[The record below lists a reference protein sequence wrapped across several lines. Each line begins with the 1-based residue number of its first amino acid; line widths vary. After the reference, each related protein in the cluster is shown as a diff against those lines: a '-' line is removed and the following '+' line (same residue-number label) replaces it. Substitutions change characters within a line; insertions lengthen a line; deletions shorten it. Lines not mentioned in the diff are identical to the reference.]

1 MSASV
6 NNQKRNVI
14 PRWRDFEQTLS
25 LGELSSIEQKSN
37 VKFNFIN
44 SPDHQQKIIDWKSN
58 KTVSNAIE
66 LLNSSFVVDDND
78 NSSEVAQ
85 FLSQRNIVTSSPIKS
100 LSSKLLNDT
109 TLISIDEQAPDFENF
124 DSIIKVK
131 IQNARRS
138 ISYNQNNPISWIELA
153 RLYLII
159 GKEYAA
165 ERCILVAIHLS
176 SDNRYVSRISS
187 RFFTHIGDFKKAK
200 QILKLNK
207 SFNVDPWLISADIG
221 ISSLQN
227 KSSFNIKK
235 GVELINSKNYS
246 PFQLNE
252 LLSALATVELYSGS
266 INNSRKLFNQSL
278 IKPNDNTLA
287 QAVWAKKLINNLNLT
302 QSTFEKVP
310 NVYEAKT
317 YFYFYSNLWNQSFSN
332 VLQWFIDQ
340 PFSRDPAGFGSFI
353 ASSVL
358 GKYDEGIK
366 LCIYGLKATPND
378 FILMNNLAYCYL
390 KKDEITHAQVVI
402 NKIHYEGLTERE
414 KVIYN
419 ATKGLLM
426 YKFGKNEA
434 GDILYKLSSQL
445 ADKIKDKN
453 LKLLADFNHLAI
465 QLEMENIPSDKI
477 LKLDRME
484 KELKETDEYFLK
496 QLMKN
501 LRNKL
506 NNKNNRHYS

>member
-187 RFFTHIGDFKKAK
+187 RFFTHI
-200 QILKLNK
+200 
-207 SFNVDPWLISADIG
+207 
-221 ISSLQN
+221 
-227 KSSFNIKK
+227 
-235 GVELINSKNYS
+235 
-246 PFQLNE
+246 
-252 LLSALATVELYSGS
+252 
-266 INNSRKLFNQSL
+266 
-278 IKPNDNTLA
+278 
-287 QAVWAKKLINNLNLT
+287 
-302 QSTFEKVP
+302 
-310 NVYEAKT
+310 
-317 YFYFYSNLWNQSFSN
+317 
-332 VLQWFIDQ
+332 
-340 PFSRDPAGFGSFI
+340 
-353 ASSVL
+353 
-358 GKYDEGIK
+358 
-366 LCIYGLKATPND
+366 
-378 FILMNNLAYCYL
+378 
-390 KKDEITHAQVVI
+390 
-402 NKIHYEGLTERE
+402 
-414 KVIYN
+414 
-419 ATKGLLM
+419 
-426 YKFGKNEA
+426 
-434 GDILYKLSSQL
+434 
-445 ADKIKDKN
+445 
-453 LKLLADFNHLAI
+453 
-465 QLEMENIPSDKI
+465 
-477 LKLDRME
+477 
-484 KELKETDEYFLK
+484 
-496 QLMKN
+496 
-501 LRNKL
+501 
-506 NNKNNRHYS
+506 